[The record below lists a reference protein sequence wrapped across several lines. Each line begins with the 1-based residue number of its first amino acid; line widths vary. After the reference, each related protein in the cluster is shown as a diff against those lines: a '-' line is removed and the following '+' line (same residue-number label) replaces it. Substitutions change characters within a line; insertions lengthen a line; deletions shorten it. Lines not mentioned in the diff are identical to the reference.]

1 MNDRIEKCTRD
12 LLEALRECD
21 EYKRFEENKLR
32 MKEHP
37 ELRKKMDEFR
47 KKVYLIQ
54 NSNTPID
61 MLEEMSKLFKERQM
75 IYKEPLVAEYMEA
88 ELHMCRILQ
97 KISMEI
103 MGVSQI
109 ELEAFD
115 DVIDF

>member
-12 LLEALRECD
+12 LLEALRECE
-21 EYKRFEENKLR
+21 EYKTFEENKER

-37 ELRKKMDEFR
+37 ELRSKMDAFR

-54 NSNTPID
+54 NSNTPMD
-61 MLEEMSKLFKERQM
+61 RLDEMSKLFKERQE
-75 IYKEPLVAEYMEA
+75 IYGEPLVAEYMEA

-103 MGVSQI
+103 MGVTKV
-109 ELEAFD
+109 ELDAFD

>member
-1 MNDRIEKCTRD
+1 MNARIEKCTKE
-12 LLEALRECD
+12 LLEALRECE
-21 EYKRFEENKLR
+21 EYKVFEENKER

-37 ELRKKMDEFR
+37 ELRAQMDEFR

-54 NSNTPID
+54 NSNTPTD
-61 MLEEMSKLFKERQM
+61 MLEEMSKLFKERQE
-75 IYKEPLVAEYMEA
+75 IYKEPMVAEYMEA

-103 MGVSQI
+103 MGVTKV
-109 ELEAFD
+109 ELEAFN